1 MAPPTRLVTNV
12 LVGYS
17 NMYIAPVGTAKPAD
31 TVAYNT
37 DWATAL
43 PAWYFPGYTEKGLTL
58 NFDRKEKRHMV
69 EEISNPAQ
77 ISTESSA
84 FKVQFGLA
92 ESTLENMK
100 YAFGSGTVTTQAAA
114 SSIIGKKTLVLS
126 DDLEV
131 FTLGFEAKNPQGF
144 FRRVIIPRVVSV
156 GKIKSEFDRAKNY
169 QVWNC
174 EFEAICP
181 IDSIEIYEKTANALP

>member
-1 MAPPTRLVTNV
+1 MPAPTRLVTNV
-12 LVGYS
+12 LVGYT
-17 NMYIAPVGTAKPAD
+17 NMYISPVGTANPAD
-31 TVAYNT
+31 TVAFNS
-37 DWATAL
+37 DWATGI
-43 PAWYFPGYTEKGLTL
+43 PAWYFPGYTEKGLTVS
-58 NFDRKEKRHMV
+58 FDRKEKRHMV

-77 ISTESSA
+77 ISTESSS

-100 YAFGSGTVTTQAAA
+100 YAFGGGTITTTAA
-114 SSIIGKKTLVLS
+114 SSGVIGKKSLVLS

-131 FTLGFEAKNPQGF
+131 LQLGFEAKNAQGF

-181 IDSIEIYEKTANALP
+181 IDSIQIYEKTANALP